1 MSLRNPNAKATSSE
15 EDVPDVSHR
24 RTKSATRRKAAVSR
38 LLEDGDRFGKYE
50 VVRWIARGGMS
61 EVYEA
66 IHTGLKKPV
75 ALKVLRG
82 EMAENAEARERF
94 VSEGSNAV
102 LVRHP
107 NVVDVSD
114 VGVIDELPYLVME
127 LLEGESLGAVY
138 ARAGR
143 LPVSDV
149 VDLLLPVAAAVGLA
163 HEHGVIHRD
172 LKPDNVFLQYEG
184 RRVVPKVL
192 DFGASRAL
200 HDRRITMNVSV
211 LGTPH
216 YMSPEQARG
225 EKTTE
230 ARTDQ
235 YALGVMLYE
244 GVTGRLP
251 RESNDPLELLHQV
264 AYGPFR
270 PPSELGDIPEGLE
283 TVILRAMAREPSQ
296 RYATMRDMALAMVP
310 FASEVAREYWSVELA
325 FPSTGR
331 SPDIAQPPVS
341 PQRLTP
347 FRTGPPPSPDAAF
360 ENLAETDVT
369 LLPLSSRPP
378 AHITSQTDAED
389 LLTAANRSA
398 RRRLVVWSALCTAAV
413 IGALSSW
420 IFSGR
425 SGADASETAASTPEQ
440 STPPK
445 GTAARDTPAAERTGE
460 SPSVAPPEPAAAT
473 ASSPPAATRSA
484 KAGRIPR
491 SASASNARHADKPAQ
506 TRPAP
511 EPPARNTPAP
521 EPTPKVRVIDDSAPK
536 VKVIE

>member
-1 MSLRNPNAKATSSE
+1 MSQRNTNAQTNSADSE
-15 EDVPDVSHR
+15 RPEVSHR
-24 RTKSATRRKAAVSR
+24 RTASATRRKAAVSR

-50 VVRWIARGGMS
+50 IVRWIARGGMS

-94 VSEGSNAV
+94 VAEGSNAA

-114 VGVIDELPYLVME
+114 VGIIDELPYLVME
-127 LLEGESLGAVY
+127 LLEGEALGTVY

-143 LPVSDV
+143 LPVTDV

-184 RRVVPKVL
+184 RRVIPKVL
-192 DFGASRAL
+192 DFGASRVL

-225 EKTTE
+225 EKSTD

-244 GVTGRLP
+244 GITGRLP

-270 PPSELGDIPEGLE
+270 PPSELGELPEGLE
-283 TVILRAMAREPSQ
+283 AVIVRALAREPSQ
-296 RYATMRDMALAMVP
+296 RFATMRDFALALVP
-310 FASEVAREYWSVELA
+310 FASDVAREYWSVELA

-331 SPDIAQPPVS
+331 NPDIAQPPVS
-341 PQRLTP
+341 PQRLSP
-347 FRTGPPPSPDAAF
+347 FRTSPPPAPDGADASAVV
-360 ENLAETDVT
+360 NLPEAEVT
-369 LLPLSSRPP
+369 LLQSSRPP
-378 AHITSQTDAED
+378 PQTGEED
-389 LLTAANRSA
+389 PLALERRSA
-398 RRRLVVWSALCTAAV
+398 RKRLIIGGVLVAAALVGGVSALVYGGRSNSSTTENAAPTAADEANV
-413 IGALSSW
+413 PNNVAADTLPTSKTTGA
-420 IFSGR
+420 
-425 SGADASETAASTPEQ
+425 AASAEEAAPE
-440 STPPK
+440 
-445 GTAARDTPAAERTGE
+445 
-460 SPSVAPPEPAAAT
+460 AT
-473 ASSPPAATRSA
+473 ASSPPAATRSP
-484 KAGRIPR
+484 KASR
-491 SASASNARHADKPAQ
+491 SQRHAAAAAARPSEKAVPARS
-506 TRPAP
+506 TA
-511 EPPARNTPAP
+511 EPPARTTPAP
-521 EPTPKVRVIDDSAPK
+521 DPTPKVRVIEDNAPK

>member
-1 MSLRNPNAKATSSE
+1 MSVRNPNAQASSDAE
-15 EDVPDVSHR
+15 RSDAGHR
-24 RTKSATRRKAAVSR
+24 RTTSATRRKAAVSR

-50 VVRWIARGGMS
+50 IVRWIARGGMS

-94 VSEGSNAV
+94 VAEGSNAA

-114 VGVIDELPYLVME
+114 VGIIDELPYLVME

-184 RRVVPKVL
+184 RRVIPKVL
-192 DFGASRAL
+192 DFGASRVL

-225 EKTTE
+225 EKATD

-235 YALGVMLYE
+235 YALAVMLYE

-270 PPSELGDIPEGLE
+270 PPSELGELPEGLE
-283 TVILRAMAREPSQ
+283 AVIIRAMAREPSQ
-296 RYATMRDMALAMVP
+296 RFATMRDFALALVP
-310 FASEVAREYWSVELA
+310 FASDVAREYWSVELA

-331 SPDIAQPPVS
+331 NPDIAQPPVS

-347 FRTGPPPSPDAAF
+347 FRTGAPPPPDGTV
-360 ENLAETDVT
+360 ENLPETEVT
-369 LLPLSSRPP
+369 LLQSSRPP
-378 AHITSQTDAED
+378 PQISSPTDEED
-389 LLTAANRSA
+389 PLGQANRSA
-398 RRRLVVWSALCTAAV
+398 KRRLVLWSVLVAAALGAV
-413 IGALSSW
+413 GA
-420 IFSGR
+420 IVFGGR
-425 SGADASETAASTPEQ
+425 SGASAPESKATADPQAPTTTAAANAPT
-440 STPPK
+440 
-445 GTAARDTPAAERTGE
+445 AERTAATTAAE
-460 SPSVAPPEPAAAT
+460 TPPEPT
-473 ASSPPAATRSA
+473 VSSSPAATRSP
-484 KAGRIPR
+484 KAGR
-491 SASASNARHADKPAQ
+491 ARLAAAAIANPSDKPAASRS
-506 TRPAP
+506 TA
-511 EPPARNTPAP
+511 EPTARSTPAP

-536 VKVIE
+536 VQVIE

>member
-1 MSLRNPNAKATSSE
+1 MSSRNTNAQTNSGEAE
-15 EDVPDVSHR
+15 RADVGHR
-24 RTKSATRRKAAVSR
+24 RTTSATRRKAAVSR

-50 VVRWIARGGMS
+50 IVRWIARGGMS

-82 EMAENAEARERF
+82 EMSENAEARERF
-94 VSEGSNAV
+94 VAEGSNAA

-114 VGVIDELPYLVME
+114 VGIIDELPFLVME
-127 LLEGESLGAVY
+127 LLEGECLGAVY

-172 LKPDNVFLQYEG
+172 LKPDNIFLQYEG

-200 HDRRITMNVSV
+200 NDRRITMNVSV

-225 EKTTE
+225 EKTTD

-235 YALGVMLYE
+235 YALGVILYE

-264 AYGPFR
+264 AYGPLR
-270 PPSELGDIPEGLE
+270 PPSELGQLPEGLE
-283 TVILRAMAREPSQ
+283 AVIMRALAREPSQ
-296 RYATMRDMALAMVP
+296 RFATMRDFALALVP

-331 SPDIAQPPVS
+331 NPDIAQPPVS

-347 FRTGPPPSPDAAF
+347 FRTGPPPPPDASDGSAGVV
-360 ENLAETDVT
+360 NLAETEVT
-369 LLPLSSRPP
+369 LLQSSRPP
-378 AHITSQTDAED
+378 PRLTSQADEED
-389 LLTAANRSA
+389 PLGAANRSA
-398 RRRLVVWSALCTAAV
+398 RRRLVFWTLLGAAALGAVGAVALGGRGGGSARETAAV
-413 IGALSSW
+413 TEPVKPAGNTTAGA
-420 IFSGR
+420 
-425 SGADASETAASTPEQ
+425 AVTA
-440 STPPK
+440 
-445 GTAARDTPAAERTGE
+445 
-460 SPSVAPPEPAAAT
+460 EPAGANSAEEAAPEAT
-473 ASSPPAATRSA
+473 VSSSPAATRSP
-484 KAGRIPR
+484 KAPR
-491 SASASNARHADKPAQ
+491 SPKRAAAAIAKPPEKPTQARPTA
-506 TRPAP
+506 
-511 EPPARNTPAP
+511 EPARGTPAP
-521 EPTPKVRVIDDSAPK
+521 EPTPKVRVIDDTAPK
-536 VKVIE
+536 VQVID

>member
-1 MSLRNPNAKATSSE
+1 MSQRNTNAHTSSADSE
-15 EDVPDVSHR
+15 RPEVGHR
-24 RTKSATRRKAAVSR
+24 RTSSATRRKAAVSR

-50 VVRWIARGGMS
+50 IVRWIARGGMS

-94 VSEGSNAV
+94 VAEGSNAA

-114 VGVIDELPYLVME
+114 VGIIDELPYLVME
-127 LLEGESLGAVY
+127 LLEGESLGTVY

-184 RRVVPKVL
+184 RRVIPKVL
-192 DFGASRAL
+192 DFGASRVL

-225 EKTTE
+225 EKATD

-244 GVTGRLP
+244 GITGRLP

-270 PPSELGDIPEGLE
+270 PPSELGELPEGLE
-283 TVILRAMAREPSQ
+283 AVIMRAMAREPSQ
-296 RYATMRDMALAMVP
+296 RYATMRDFALALVP
-310 FASEVAREYWSVELA
+310 FASDVAREYWSVELA
-325 FPSTGR
+325 FPSTGKNR
-331 SPDIAQPPVS
+331 DIAQPPVS
-341 PQRLTP
+341 PQRLSP
-347 FRTGPPPSPDAAF
+347 FRTSPPPAPDASDASTGVV
-360 ENLAETDVT
+360 NLPETEVT
-369 LLPLSSRPP
+369 LLQSSRPP
-378 AHITSQTDAED
+378 PQTSEED
-389 LLTAANRSA
+389 PLALERRSA
-398 RRRLVVWSALCTAAV
+398 RKRLLIGAALAAAALIGGASAL
-413 IGALSSW
+413 
-420 IFSGR
+420 IFGSR
-425 SGADASETAASTPEQ
+425 TSASETNATAPTSEPEAPKNAATGTVPTSET
-440 STPPK
+440 T
-445 GTAARDTPAAERTGE
+445 GTASAAEA
-460 SPSVAPPEPAAAT
+460 APEAT
-473 ASSPPAATRSA
+473 ASSPPATTRSSR
-484 KAGRIPR
+484 AGRAPR
-491 SASASNARHADKPAQ
+491 HSAAAIARPSEKAVQA
-506 TRPAP
+506 RPTS
-511 EPPARNTPAP
+511 ESPPRTTPAP
-521 EPTPKVRVIDDSAPK
+521 DPTPKVRVIEDNAPK